1 MACGYSMGAVHTKQT
16 ANTTR
21 ARRQSPESVTWLILT
36 RLFGRAACQVMCLE
50 LIVPW
55 LMCLSK
61 LPPLDIMLKE
71 HCHFFV
77 VLSAH
82 RVTLWGGL

>member
-1 MACGYSMGAVHTKQT
+1 MGAVHMNQT
-16 ANTTR
+16 ANTTC
-21 ARRQSPESVTWLILT
+21 ARRQSPESVSWMWLMLT

-55 LMCLSK
+55 PMCLSK
-61 LPPLDIMLKE
+61 LAPLDIMLKE